1 MASLAELHAALVALG
16 QGGKTAKLYFYYTEP
31 GEMRQHSGFLF
42 VDRGHTC
49 YVSMGGLDADTAL
62 ARLPRLAFS
71 KVAWLPAIQLDP
83 AMAATP
89 AFSLA
94 SVVERLDPA
103 RQPRLAPVVEPVPAP
118 APSEAFEPSRAE
130 FAPEF
135 AAIFASE
142 PEPVAPPAAP
152 ARAQGGEAHVFYSHM
167 ALQKDALAVLEGI
180 YGLGVGKKLQSIA
193 NTTPPHQYP
202 MEFVAKCR
210 QHAAVMLGD
219 RKAGELF
226 RSIEEKV
233 AAHLH

>member
-16 QGGKTAKLYFYYTEP
+16 QGGKTAKLYFYFTEP
-31 GEMRQHSGFLF
+31 GELRQHSGFLF

-49 YVSMGGLDADTAL
+49 YVSMDGLDANTAL

-71 KVAWLPAIQLDP
+71 KVASLPAIQVDP

-89 AFSLA
+89 AFSLT

-103 RQPRLAPVVEPVPAP
+103 RQPKLAPPPEPEPAP
-118 APSEAFEPSRAE
+118 APALAAAATRSEA
-130 FAPEF
+130 
-135 AAIFASE
+135 
-142 PEPVAPPAAP
+142 PAAP
-152 ARAQGGEAHVFYSHM
+152 AARAETSDPHVFYSHI

-180 YGLGVGKKLQSIA
+180 YGIGVAKKLESIA

-202 MEFVAKCR
+202 MEFMAKCR

-219 RKAGELF
+219 RKAAELF
-226 RSIEEKV
+226 RTIEEKV
-233 AAHLH
+233 AGHLH